1 MQERRTAPRLRT
13 NISARWETLKSQ
25 GRGAVCDL
33 SSGGC
38 FVLTGGEVSAKE
50 LVRFELI
57 LDEQI
62 ISVWGHVVYQVR
74 DMGFA
79 VRFVLQIEDDRRAIE
94 HLIEHAQRT
103 AV

>member
-1 MQERRTAPRLRT
+1 M
-13 NISARWETLKSQ
+13 
-25 GRGAVCDL
+25 
-33 SSGGC
+33 
-38 FVLTGGEVSAKE
+38 LTGGDVSAKE
-50 LVRFELI
+50 LVRLELI

-62 ISVWGHVVYQVR
+62 ISVWGYVVYQVR

-103 AV
+103 VV

>member
-1 MQERRTAPRLRT
+1 MQERRNAPRLRT

-25 GRGAVCDL
+25 GRGSVCDL

-38 FVLTGGEVSAKE
+38 FVLTGGEVSASE
-50 LVRFELI
+50 LVRLELI
-57 LDEQI
+57 LDDQI
-62 ISVWGHVVYQVR
+62 VSVWGYAVYHVL

-79 VRFVLQIEDDRRAIE
+79 LRFVLQIEDDRRAIE

>member
-38 FVLTGGEVSAKE
+38 FVLSGGEVAAKE
-50 LVRFELI
+50 LVRLELI
-57 LDEQI
+57 LDDQI
-62 ISVWGHVVYQVR
+62 ISVWGYVVYQVR

>member
-25 GRGAVCDL
+25 GRGSVCDL

-38 FVLTGGEVSAKE
+38 FVLTGGEVLAKD
-50 LVRFELI
+50 LVRLELI
-57 LDEQI
+57 LDDQI
-62 ISVWGHVVYQVR
+62 VTVWGYVVYHIQE
-74 DMGFA
+74 MGFA
-79 VRFVLQIEDDRRAIE
+79 LRFVLQIEDDRRAIE

>member
-1 MQERRTAPRLRT
+1 M
-13 NISARWETLKSQ
+13 
-25 GRGAVCDL
+25 
-33 SSGGC
+33 
-38 FVLTGGEVSAKE
+38 LTGGRVEAKE
-50 LVRFELI
+50 LVRLELI
-57 LDEQI
+57 VDDQI
-62 ISVWGHVVYQVR
+62 VTVWGYVVYQVL

>member
-13 NISARWETLKSQ
+13 NINARWETLKSQ
-25 GRGAVCDL
+25 GRGSVCDL

-38 FVLTGGEVSAKE
+38 FVLTGGEVAAKD
-50 LVRFELI
+50 LVRLELTV
-57 LDEQI
+57 DDQI
-62 ISVWGHVVYQVR
+62 VTAWGYVVYHVVE
-74 DMGFA
+74 MGFA
-79 VRFVLQIEDDRRAIE
+79 LRFVLQIEDDRRAIE

>member
-25 GRGAVCDL
+25 GRGSVCDL

-38 FVLTGGEVSAKE
+38 FVLTGGDAEAKE
-50 LVRFELI
+50 LVRLELI
-57 LDEQI
+57 LEDRI
-62 ISVWGHVVYQVR
+62 VSVWGYVVYR
-74 DMGFA
+74 IREMGFA
-79 VRFVLQIEDDRRAIE
+79 LRFVLQIEDDRQAIE

>member
-13 NISARWETLKSQ
+13 NISVRWETLKSQ
-25 GRGAVCDL
+25 GRGSVCDL

-38 FVLTGGEVSAKE
+38 FVLTGGELEAKDLVRLE
-50 LVRFELI
+50 LVLN
-57 LDEQI
+57 DQI
-62 ISVWGHVVYQVR
+62 VTVWGYVVYQVR
-74 DMGFA
+74 EMGFA

-94 HLIEHAQRT
+94 QLIEHAQRT

>member
-25 GRGAVCDL
+25 GRGSVCDL

-38 FVLTGGEVSAKE
+38 FVLTGADVEAKE
-50 LVRFELI
+50 LVRLELI
-57 LDEQI
+57 LDDKI
-62 ISVWGHVVYQVR
+62 VTVWGYVVYYVL

-79 VRFVLQIEDDRRAIE
+79 MRFVSQIEDDRRAIE

>member
-1 MQERRTAPRLRT
+1 MQERRNAPRLRT

-25 GRGAVCDL
+25 GRGSVCDL

-38 FVLTGGEVSAKE
+38 FVLTGGELSARE
-50 LVRFELI
+50 LVRLELI
-57 LDEQI
+57 LDDQI
-62 ISVWGHVVYQVR
+62 VSVWGYVVYYVLE
-74 DMGFA
+74 MGFA